1 MSEHFNLSS
10 VDESLKQVF
19 VHGLLY
25 PSSPN
30 LLDAEDTYHTETH
43 HQISG
48 ITRNY
53 MKWRDVARMNVG
65 VPTVGLPTVDV
76 QSTPCE
82 INMIKKIQELIL
94 ASSGQDVTMI
104 KGFLEKDNLEQQIQ
118 GLIATC
124 MLYFAFSCEF
134 LMI

>member
-1 MSEHFNLSS
+1 MRFILATFMLISFSVYLS
-10 VDESLKQVF
+10 L
-19 VHGLLY
+19 
-25 PSSPN
+25 
-30 LLDAEDTYHTETH
+30 
-43 HQISG
+43 
-48 ITRNY
+48 
-53 MKWRDVARMNVG
+53 G

-118 GLIATC
+118 GLIATLIKRLDEGLGGLVSTGG
-124 MLYFAFSCEF
+124 MTPAS
-134 LMI
+134 